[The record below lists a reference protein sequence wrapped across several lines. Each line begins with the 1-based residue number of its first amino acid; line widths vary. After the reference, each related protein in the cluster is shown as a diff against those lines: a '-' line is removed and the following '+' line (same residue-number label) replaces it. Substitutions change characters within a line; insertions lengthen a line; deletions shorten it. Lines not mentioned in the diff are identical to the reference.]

1 MSLKS
6 LVLALGL
13 FFTTGQLLFS
23 QSIAP
28 AHIFKIGKGQLP
40 AFLHYDSLRLP
51 LISAHRGG
59 VEIHGYP
66 ENAIETFQYTLAQT
80 FALIECDVSMT
91 KDSVLFLM
99 HDNTLDRTTTGK
111 GPLKDRTWAEIKP
124 LQLIDDFGDTTLFHA
139 PLFDSVLTWA
149 RGKAL
154 LTVDVKR
161 GVPFE
166 KVIETIKKYKV
177 EDHVIVITYNAAD
190 ARKVHELHPS
200 LMISATIRN
209 LEEWKRV
216 EDTGIPASN
225 LMAFVGTKEADPALY
240 DLLHSKGILCIL
252 GTMGNLD
259 QMAAARGNQVYKS
272 FIVKGADI
280 LSTDRPFEVAGAVSA
295 SSLIPANSWRLKCI
309 QGGKK

>member
-6 LVLALGL
+6 VVLALGL
-13 FFTTGQLLFS
+13 FFATGQLLFS

-28 AHIFKIGKGQLP
+28 AHSFKIGKGQLP

-66 ENAIETFQYTLAQT
+66 ENAIETFQYTLSQT

-91 KDSVLFLM
+91 KDSVLLLM

-111 GPLKDRTWAEIKP
+111 GPLKDKTWAEIKP
-124 LQLIDDFGDTTLFHA
+124 LLLIDDFGDTTQFHA

-149 RGKAL
+149 KGKAL

-177 EDHVIVITYNAAD
+177 EDHVVVITYNAAD
-190 ARKVHELHPS
+190 AQKVHELHS
-200 LMISATIRN
+200 TLMISATIRN
-209 LEEWKRV
+209 LEEWKRI
-216 EDTGIPASN
+216 EDTKIPPAN
-225 LMAFVGTKEADPALY
+225 LVAFVGTKEAEPSLY

-259 QMAAARGNQVYKS
+259 QMAVARGNLVYKS

-280 LSTDRPFEVAGAVSA
+280 LSTDRPFEVGEAFSA

-309 QGGKK
+309 QAPKK